1 MNINSMEDFL
11 LGLGLTVLLILAN
24 YIVVELCKL
33 FPNNILGMVPV
44 MIGLDSVMTIGY
56 AAIVKSFTA
65 DIKLFIGGVGLSI
78 VIALT
83 HKVFYMLRTFRIMFK
98 NEIGK

>member
-1 MNINSMEDFL
+1 MEDFL
-11 LGLGLTVLLILAN
+11 LGLGLTALLILAN

-33 FPNNILGMVPV
+33 FPNNILGIVPV

-56 AAIVKSFTA
+56 TAILKSFTS
-65 DIKLFIGGVGLSI
+65 DIKLFIAGIGLSI

-83 HKVFYMLRTFRIMFK
+83 HKVFYMLRTFKEMFK
-98 NEIGK
+98 NEIGN